1 MTMWSRLKDR
11 RKKQIQ
17 QRRQEAYLRATAG
30 GATPEEARKAA
41 DRAERGGTNAAIT
54 GLINS

>member
-1 MTMWSRLKDR
+1 MTIWSRLKERRDR
-11 RKKQIQ
+11 QIQ

-41 DRAERGGTNAAIT
+41 DRAERSGTNAAII
-54 GLINS
+54 GSINS